1 MAETAVVDEYE
12 QSAEE
17 SEEQK
22 RNDNVDDLVSLPD
35 GFVVDFLLI
44 QQPDLEHFG
53 SQIHKVFIS
62 TEIIHAV
69 EQKFRIVVGGVGV
82 DVEARRLD
90 AVTEHGLI
98 QVDVVVGVELSG
110 GEVVE
115 NHIAVG
121 DEDLFGVDA
130 A

>member
-53 SQIHKVFIS
+53 SKVHKILIS
-62 TEIIHAV
+62 TEIVHAI
-69 EQKFRIVVGGVGV
+69 EQEFRIVVSGVGV
-82 DVEARRLD
+82 DVEAGRLD
-90 AVTEHGLI
+90 AVAEHGLI
-98 QVDVVVGVELSG
+98 QVDVVVRIELGG

-121 DEDLFGVDA
+121 DENLFGFDA